1 MRLVLLGPPGA
12 GKGTQ
17 AARLAERLSVPHVST
32 GDIFRANVAE
42 QTDLGQ
48 EAQAYMDRGDYVPD
62 DVTNRMVADRLAEPD
77 AADGFI
83 LDGYPRTVAQA
94 ETLESLLAE
103 WESPLD
109 AVLRLVVP
117 EEELVRRLGVRA
129 ESEDRTD
136 DTEQAWRRRFV
147 QYEEKTKPLEQFY
160 AERGKL
166 VDVDA
171 VGSVEEITE
180 DALARLRSPED
191 SDAGRSV

>member
-17 AARLAERLSVPHVST
+17 AARLAERLSIPHVST

-42 QTDLGQ
+42 QTDLGR

-77 AADGFI
+77 AAKGFI

-94 ETLESLLAE
+94 ETLEELLAE

-109 AVLRLVVP
+109 AVVRLVVP
-117 EEELVRRLGVRA
+117 EEELLRRLGDRA
-129 ESEDRTD
+129 EAEDRAD
-136 DTEQAWRRRFV
+136 DTEQAWRRRFAM
-147 QYEEKTKPLEQFY
+147 YEEKTKPLEQFY
-160 AERGKL
+160 TERGTL

-180 DALARLRSPED
+180 RALARLGWPGTD
-191 SDAGRSV
+191 GQ

>member
-17 AARLAERLSVPHVST
+17 AARLAECFSIPHVST

-42 QTDLGQ
+42 QTELGR

-77 AADGFI
+77 AAEGFI

-94 ETLESLLAE
+94 DTLESLLAE

-129 ESEDRTD
+129 EAEDRTD

-191 SDAGRSV
+191 SDAG

>member
-109 AVLRLVVP
+109 TVLRLVVP

-129 ESEDRTD
+129 DSEDRTD

-160 AERGKL
+160 GERGKL

-191 SDAGRSV
+191 RDAGRSV

>member
-17 AARLAERLSVPHVST
+17 AARLAERFSIPHVST
-32 GDIFRANVAE
+32 GDIFRANVADE
-42 QTDLGQ
+42 TDLGR

-77 AADGFI
+77 AAKGFV

-94 ETLESLLAE
+94 ETLDALLAA
-103 WESPLD
+103 WETPLD
-109 AVLRLVVP
+109 AVVRLVVP
-117 EEELVRRLGVRA
+117 EEELVRRLGDRA
-129 ESEDRTD
+129 QVEDRTD

-160 AERGKL
+160 GERGML

-171 VGSVEEITE
+171 VGEVEEITE
-180 DALARLRSPED
+180 RALSRLGWPGTD
-191 SDAGRSV
+191 GREHV

>member
-17 AARLAERLSVPHVST
+17 AARLAERFSIPHVST

-42 QTDLGQ
+42 QTELGR

-77 AADGFI
+77 AAEGFI

-129 ESEDRTD
+129 EAEDRTD

-191 SDAGRSV
+191 SDAG

>member
-17 AARLAERLSVPHVST
+17 AARLAERFSIPHVST

-42 QTDLGQ
+42 QTELGR

-77 AADGFI
+77 AAEGFI

-117 EEELVRRLGVRA
+117 EEELVHRLGVRA
-129 ESEDRTD
+129 EAEDRTD

-191 SDAGRSV
+191 SDAG

>member
-17 AARLAERLSVPHVST
+17 AARLAERFSIPHVST

-42 QTDLGQ
+42 QTELGR

-77 AADGFI
+77 AAEGFI

-117 EEELVRRLGVRA
+117 EEELVRRLGFRA
-129 ESEDRTD
+129 EAEDRTD

-191 SDAGRSV
+191 SDAG

>member
-42 QTDLGQ
+42 QTGLGR

-77 AADGFI
+77 ASEGFI

-129 ESEDRTD
+129 EAEDRTD

-160 AERGKL
+160 GERGKI

-180 DALARLRSPED
+180 DALARLRSRED
-191 SDAGRSV
+191 SSAG

>member
-17 AARLAERLSVPHVST
+17 AARLAERFSIPHVST

-42 QTDLGQ
+42 QTDLGR

-62 DVTNRMVADRLAEPD
+62 EVTNRMVADRLAEPD

-117 EEELVRRLGVRA
+117 EDELVRRLGVRA

-147 QYEEKTKPLEQFY
+147 QYEEKTKPLEEFY

-180 DALARLRSPED
+180 EALARLRSPED
-191 SDAGRSV
+191 SDAG

>member
-42 QTDLGQ
+42 QTGLGR

-77 AADGFI
+77 ASEGFI

-129 ESEDRTD
+129 EAEDRTD

-160 AERGKL
+160 GERGKL

-180 DALARLRSPED
+180 DALARLRSRED
-191 SDAGRSV
+191 SSAG

>member
-17 AARLAERLSVPHVST
+17 AARLAERFSIPHVST

-42 QTDLGQ
+42 QTELGR

-77 AADGFI
+77 AAEGFI

-117 EEELVRRLGVRA
+117 EEELVRRLGARA
-129 ESEDRTD
+129 EAEDRTD

-191 SDAGRSV
+191 SDAG